1 MAKSQVDERSITFRT
16 QYDKPRPVREGLGS
30 RVKQLYAPKF
40 NDSGVLYLEE
50 AGKHDLYAEI
60 QSHRDSVDIHVLL
73 ARYRNGDESAFER
86 IQGAYGDFTKM
97 PATFAEALNTM
108 IAAEQYFKSLP
119 VEIRSKYGHDF
130 NQFISAMDSPSWF
143 ADVGIELPGID
154 GSLSSA
160 APEGASPQSSEDSAA
175 PSAQRTQNSSGSAVA
190 SVSASQS
197 ASVDTIPS

>member
-30 RVKQLYAPKF
+30 RVKQLYTPKF

-119 VEIRSKYGHDF
+119 VEVRSKYGHDF

-143 ADVGIELPGID
+143 ADVGIELPDID
-154 GSLSSA
+154 DPLSLA
-160 APEGASPQSSEDSAA
+160 VPAGTSPQSSKDSTA
-175 PSAQRTQNSSGSAVA
+175 PSAQRTQIPPAPAVA
-190 SVSASQS
+190 PVSASQS

>member
-1 MAKSQVDERSITFRT
+1 MAKSQVDGRSISFRT
-16 QYDKPRPVREGLGS
+16 QYDKPQPVHEGLGS

-40 NDSGVLYLEE
+40 SDSGVLYLEE

-154 GSLSSA
+154 DNM
-160 APEGASPQSSEDSAA
+160 SEAKPADIKTTLDT
-175 PSAQRTQNSSGSAVA
+175 PSKP
-190 SVSASQS
+190 VSASQS
-197 ASVDTIPS
+197 ESVETIPS